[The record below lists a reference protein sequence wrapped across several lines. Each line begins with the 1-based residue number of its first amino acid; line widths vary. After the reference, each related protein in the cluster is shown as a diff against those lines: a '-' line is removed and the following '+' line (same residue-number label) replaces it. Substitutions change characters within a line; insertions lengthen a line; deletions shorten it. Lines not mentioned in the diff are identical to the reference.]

1 MSGRPRTGRPPNWAA
16 CCCASVLPAMSGS
29 AWRRCS
35 LFLWPTCW
43 CSPGPTTAMCSQLPL
58 FPTRWWRCSATCSSA
73 KSSRH
78 CVGSA
83 WSSSVLA
90 SSSSAKRIR
99 APHRSKSDVREA
111 LLFLIIIVA
120 GTGGELCVT
129 RAMKDIGEV
138 HDFRPPALLRFMRR
152 AFLVGWMWI
161 GIAMMT
167 VAFFALLAAL
177 SFENVSFVVPVT
189 ALSYGAG
196 AVGAMLFLRERISLQ
211 RWVGVLIVCA
221 GVTIVLLTKH

>member
-1 MSGRPRTGRPPNWAA
+1 M
-16 CCCASVLPAMSGS
+16 
-29 AWRRCS
+29 
-35 LFLWPTCW
+35 
-43 CSPGPTTAMCSQLPL
+43 
-58 FPTRWWRCSATCSSA
+58 
-73 KSSRH
+73 
-78 CVGSA
+78 
-83 WSSSVLA
+83 
-90 SSSSAKRIR
+90 
-99 APHRSKSDVREA
+99 REA

-138 HDFRPPALLRFMRR
+138 HDFRPAALLRFMRR

-167 VAFFALLAAL
+167 MAFFALLAAL

-189 ALSYGAG
+189 ALGYGAG
-196 AVGAMLFLRERISLQ
+196 ALGAMLFLHERISLQ